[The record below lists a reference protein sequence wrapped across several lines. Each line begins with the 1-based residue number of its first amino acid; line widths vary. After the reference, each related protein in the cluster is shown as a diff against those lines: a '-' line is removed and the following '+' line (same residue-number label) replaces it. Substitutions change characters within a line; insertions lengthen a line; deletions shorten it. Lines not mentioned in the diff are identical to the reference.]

1 MAQKLKIGDGNETG
15 LSLFCQEMLSVTF
28 FFFLIHAVTKEN
40 CTKGGVKV
48 QTRSETSSQEYAG
61 KLQPKSTSL
70 PGV

>member
-15 LSLFCQEMLSVTF
+15 LSLFCQEMLTFF
-28 FFFLIHAVTKEN
+28 FFFLIHSVTKEN
-40 CTKGGVKV
+40 CTKGRVKV
-48 QTRSETSSQEYAG
+48 QTHSETSSQEYAG